1 MFVTLASTDLRSITH
16 EGSVCHV
23 VDRVTI
29 KPPVTGRR
37 AHRDRFMVLK
47 RGQDVPPLCV
57 TTCAT
62 AAETVHRTTWRNVEA
77 DANADTDGGEW
88 HVSARDAASRD
99 LLYDLEIYD
108 VAC

>member
-1 MFVTLASTDLRSITH
+1 
-16 EGSVCHV
+16 
-23 VDRVTI
+23 
-29 KPPVTGRR
+29 
-37 AHRDRFMVLK
+37 MVLK
-47 RGQDVPPLCV
+47 RGHDVPPLCV